1 MKKIELRLER
11 VGYRA
16 HYTIGHLYVDGVYEC
31 DTLEPTWRDYEN
43 GEEKVKGESAIPE
56 GTYKMFLRSN
66 GKWGFTVPQL
76 IDVPMFKAVQIHPG
90 NTFTDTQGCILVGQN
105 AHVGKVV
112 NSRVAFSKLFHK
124 LFKAHSKGWSME
136 ISVVQKYKKGEIL

>member
-31 DTLEPTWRDYEN
+31 DTLEPTWRDYAN
-43 GEEKVKGESAIPE
+43 GEEKVIGESAIPE

-76 IDVPMFKAVQIHPG
+76 IDVPMFKAIQIHPG
-90 NTFTDTQGCILVGQN
+90 NTFFDTTGCILVGQN

-112 NSRVAFSKLFHK
+112 NSRTAFSKLFRK
-124 LFKAHSKGWSME
+124 LWLAHCKGWSME